1 MNNKNFFSCTI
12 FAGLLVAWYLLS
24 FNANQYIF
32 PSPIKIALAFIE
44 VFSQI
49 TFIFDSLSSLLRLII
64 GFFLGLIP
72 AIVLGLLIGQT
83 NKDFSVIGKSFESLR
98 FVPPLALVPLT
109 ILWFGIGEFSKYII
123 IAWTVFFPVYIS
135 ILLSSKNMDKKLIW
149 VAKSFNATKKQVLL
163 KVVLPYLTPS
173 IVSGARVGM
182 GLAFSVIIAAE
193 LVGAFSGLGFRLW
206 FFQSVFRVDLM
217 LVYIALLIFY
227 GFVLDHFLKLIGSKL
242 FFWGEKSEQ

>member
-1 MNNKNFFSCTI
+1 MNNKNLFSCTV

-32 PSPIKIALAFIE
+32 PSPAKIFFAFIE
-44 VFSQI
+44 VFSHT
-49 TFIFDSLSSLLRLII
+49 TFVFDSLSSLSRLIA
-64 GFFLGLIP
+64 GFFFGLIP
-72 AIVLGLLIGQT
+72 AIILGILVGQT
-83 NKDFSVIGKSFESLR
+83 NIDSSGIGKSLESLR
-98 FVPPLALVPLT
+98 FVPPLALVPLM

-149 VAKSFNATKKQVLL
+149 VAQSFNATKKQVLL
-163 KVVLPYLTPS
+163 KVVFPYLMPS

-193 LVGAFSGLGFRLW
+193 LVGAFSGLGFRIW

-217 LVYIALLIFY
+217 LVYIVLLIFY
-227 GFVLDHFLKLIGSKL
+227 GFILDRFLKLIGNKL
-242 FFWGEKSEQ
+242 FFWGEKYE

>member
-1 MNNKNFFSCTI
+1 MNNKNLFSCTVFI
-12 FAGLLVAWYLLS
+12 GLLLMWFLLS
-24 FNANQYIF
+24 FNANPYIF
-32 PSPIKIALAFIE
+32 PSPSKIFFAFLE
-44 VFSQI
+44 VFSQT
-49 TFIFDSLSSLLRLII
+49 TFIFDSLSSLLRLIA

-72 AIVLGLLIGQT
+72 AVILGILIGQT
-83 NKDFSVIGKSFESLR
+83 SVDSSSVGKSLESLR
-98 FVPPLALVPLT
+98 FVPPLALVPLM
-109 ILWFGIGEFSKYII
+109 ILWFGIGEFSKYLI

-135 ILLSSKNMDKKLIW
+135 ILLSSKNMDTKLIW
-149 VAKSFNATKKQVLL
+149 VAKSFGATKKQVLL
-163 KVVLPYLTPS
+163 KVVFPYLMPS

-227 GFVLDHFLKLIGSKL
+227 GFVLDRFLKLVGNKL
-242 FFWGEKSEQ
+242 FFWGEKYE